1 MSNITKERINKFI
14 DDFKKEKLVQK
25 YLCKYTW
32 LSGSSTTVYPIT
44 IWKDYIEIQWS
55 SDKNI
60 FKKFIDRIEHLKNYP
75 YPDYRFIGSIGFTN
89 IAIATWKTI
98 LEDDCSTTASYQ

>member
-1 MSNITKERINKFI
+1 MNNITKERINKFI
-14 DDFKKEKLVQK
+14 EDFKKEKLVQK
-25 YLCKYTW
+25 YLYKYTW

-60 FKKFIDRIEHLKNYP
+60 FKKFIDRIVNNNA
-75 YPDYRFIGSIGFTN
+75 DMFTN
-89 IAIATWKTI
+89 GLFWKSDGSCPSNI
-98 LEDDCSTTASYQ
+98 KLYFCK